1 MLNWWN
7 SLDLT
12 QQIFACIAI
21 PSTLILLI
29 QTVLLLIGIGGG
41 SDGDSDADLDGD
53 GLPDGDDGC
62 DCDGGDD
69 GLALFSVRGIMSMLA
84 VMGWSAMALLE
95 TPLPSFVSIL
105 ISVALG
111 VLMLFAMAYVM
122 KLIYKLQ
129 NSGNIDLGN
138 AVGKMAQ
145 VYIPI
150 PPAGSGSGKVHVTI
164 QEQYCEFGAL
174 TTEKSKIKTGAYVRV
189 VAVDEAGMLV
199 VEPLC
204 GETEGQDQK

>member
-1 MLNWWN
+1 MIDWWN
-7 SLDLT
+7 SLELT
-12 QQIFACIAI
+12 QQIFACIAV

-29 QTVLLLIGIGGG
+29 QTVLLLVGLGGG
-41 SDGDSDADLDGD
+41 DGDADGDLDGD
-53 GLPDGDDGC
+53 LDGDADGM
-62 DCDGGDD
+62 DGGDD

-95 TPLPSFVSIL
+95 TSLPSFISIL
-105 ISVALG
+105 IAVVLG
-111 VLMLFAMAYVM
+111 VLMLFFMAYVM

-129 NSGNIDLGN
+129 NSGNIDIGN

-150 PPAGSGSGKVHVTI
+150 PPSGTGAGKVHLTI
-164 QEQYCEFGAL
+164 QEQYCEFGAM
-174 TTEKSKIKTGAYVRV
+174 TTASDKIKTGAYVRV

-199 VEPLC
+199 VEPLNSRA
-204 GETEGQDQK
+204 EEGK

>member
-1 MLNWWN
+1 MIDWWN
-7 SLDLT
+7 SLELT
-12 QQIFACIAI
+12 QQIFACIAV

-29 QTVLLLIGIGGG
+29 QTVLLLIGLGGG
-41 SDGDSDADLDGD
+41 GDGDADGDLDGD
-53 GLPDGDDGC
+53 LDGDADGM
-62 DCDGGDD
+62 DGGDD

-95 TPLPSFVSIL
+95 TSLPSFISIL
-105 ISVALG
+105 IAVVLG
-111 VLMLFAMAYVM
+111 VLMLFFMAYVM

-129 NSGNIDLGN
+129 NSGNIDIGN

-150 PPAGSGSGKVHVTI
+150 PPSGTGSGKVHLTI
-164 QEQYCEFGAL
+164 QEQYCEFGAM
-174 TTEKSKIKTGAYVRV
+174 TTAADKIKTGAYVRV

-199 VEPLC
+199 VEPLNSRA
-204 GETEGQDQK
+204 EEGK

>member
-1 MLNWWN
+1 MINWWN
-7 SLDLT
+7 SLELT

-29 QTVLLLIGIGGG
+29 QTILLLIGIGNG
-41 SDGDSDADLDGD
+41 SDADTDGDVSTDGDFDGDSDG
-53 GLPDGDDGC
+53 
-62 DCDGGDD
+62 DGGDD

-95 TPLPSFVSIL
+95 TPLPGFVSIL
-105 ISVALG
+105 ISVVLG
-111 VLMLFAMAYVM
+111 VAMLFIMAYVM
-122 KLIYKLQ
+122 KLISKLQ
-129 NSGNIDLGN
+129 NSGNIDIGN

-150 PPAGSGSGKVHVTI
+150 PPKGTGSGKVHLTI
-164 QEQYCEFGAL
+164 QEQYCEVGAI
-174 TTEKSKIKTGAYVRV
+174 TTLADKIKTGAYVRV
-189 VAVDEAGMLV
+189 VAVDDAGMLV

-204 GETEGQDQK
+204 GDTEGK

>member
-1 MLNWWN
+1 MINWWN
-7 SLDLT
+7 SLELT

-29 QTVLLLIGIGGG
+29 QTILLLIGLGGT
-41 SDGDSDADLDGD
+41 DGDADAELDADGDVDGD
-53 GLPDGDDGC
+53 GC
-62 DCDGGDD
+62 DD

-95 TPLPSFVSIL
+95 TPLPGFVSIL

-111 VLMLFAMAYVM
+111 VSMLFIMAYFM

-150 PPAGSGSGKVHVTI
+150 PPKGTGSGKVHLTV
-164 QEQYCEFGAL
+164 QEKYCEFGAI
-174 TTEKSKIKTGAYVRV
+174 TTAGTKIKTGSYVRV
-189 VAVDEAGMLV
+189 VSVDEMGMLV

-204 GETEGQDQK
+204 GDSEGNGESK